1 MQRRLKK
8 LIAGGR
14 LQITGAGKST
24 RYLAPGQ
31 PRPKDQ
37 APHEIPARKL
47 VEGEGGISI
56 LLSVAGAEIQRQV
69 RRPAIE
75 RPPVGYQREF
85 LSGYLPN
92 VTSYLSQ
99 RERDRLASVGAVDV
113 DTKPAGTYA
122 REILDRLLIDLS
134 WNSSR
139 LEGNTY
145 SILDTHLLI
154 EQGKSAEG
162 KSAEET
168 AMIMNHKNAIEFLVE
183 AADEIGFNRH
193 TLLNLHSL
201 LADGLLDAVSTGRLR
216 QRIVGIRRSAYTP
229 LATPQIIEECFTELL
244 AKAEAITNPFEQAL
258 FVSIQLPYL
267 QPFADVNKRV
277 SRLAANIPF
286 IRRNLTPISFIDVPD
301 ELYIEAML
309 GVYELNKIDLAR
321 DMFIWAYERSA
332 RRYAA
337 VQQSVGAPDQF
348 RLRYREQLRNIVS
361 EVIRE
366 RRTKS
371 AASEL
376 IEQFALA
383 NITPN
388 DRRLFREAAQAELIG
403 LHEGNF
409 ARYKVKPSEF
419 YAWKAVWEG

>member
-1 MQRRLKK
+1 
-8 LIAGGR
+8 
-14 LQITGAGKST
+14 
-24 RYLAPGQ
+24 
-31 PRPKDQ
+31 
-37 APHEIPARKL
+37 
-47 VEGEGGISI
+47 
-56 LLSVAGAEIQRQV
+56 
-69 RRPAIE
+69 
-75 RPPVGYQREF
+75 VGYQREF